1 MDLLNNKNYPQYSL
15 LAKRNET
22 HNSNFPEMYIPSVD
36 MGEYDDYSSRTSRL
50 PPGAPQDR
58 NLDRHTDRQRDRHT
72 DRKRME
78 QQFSRIPRL
87 VTGRVIKS

>member
-15 LAKRNET
+15 LAKRNES
-22 HNSNFPEMYIPSVD
+22 HNSNFPEMYIPSLD
-36 MGEYDDYSSRTSRL
+36 MGEYDDYSSRTPRL
-50 PPGAPQDR
+50 PPGAPQ
-58 NLDRHTDRQRDRHT
+58 DRHTDRQRDRHT

-87 VTGRVIKS
+87 VTARVVRS